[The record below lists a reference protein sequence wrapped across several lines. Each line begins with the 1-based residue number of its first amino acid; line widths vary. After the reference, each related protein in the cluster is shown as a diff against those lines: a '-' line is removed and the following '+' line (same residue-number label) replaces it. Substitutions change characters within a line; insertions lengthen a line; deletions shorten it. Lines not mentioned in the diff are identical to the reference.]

1 MHISILGIDNGKNS
15 RSVVGVDDRGAAVVR
30 RTMRRQS
37 LIEFVQKLPTCVATM
52 EACCL
57 VKNVVHIDLQRPGC
71 LQGSKTSEG
80 QECQEMTQ
88 VLVVRLRLH

>member
-37 LIEFVQKLPTCVATM
+37 LIEFVQKLCQPALPQWKLAVSSRMLSILISNVQDVCKDLRPQKA
-52 EACCL
+52 
-57 VKNVVHIDLQRPGC
+57 KNVR
-71 LQGSKTSEG
+71 
-80 QECQEMTQ
+80 
-88 VLVVRLRLH
+88 R